1 MQFDSRPFG
10 HTGVVR
16 PNPKF
21 FNMTF
26 AEPVAAESNAPPRP
40 GNSLELSLIA
50 RQFVFLN
57 NNADSGS
64 TQLKWDAYQFQ
75 EQLLA
80 RLHIGNKLTIT
91 VAPGFLSFNDASSG
105 GSPGPHGAIVS
116 LAAMTGQTFANDGT
130 LNNSQP
136 FPVTQRD
143 LNIILAPGDITYKIF
158 GKPLSLSGILRTTS
172 RGTIVSTE
180 TTVHCFHATSTL
192 RGRRR
197 RVSVVAYSP
206 GFRMT

>member
-50 RQFVFLN
+50 GQFVFLN

-91 VAPGFLSFNDASSG
+91 VAPGFLADNDASV
-105 GSPGPHGAIVS
+105 GAT
-116 LAAMTGQTFANDGT
+116 A
-130 LNNSQP
+130 
-136 FPVTQRD
+136 
-143 LNIILAPGDITYKIF
+143 
-158 GKPLSLSGILRTTS
+158 LSK
-172 RGTIVSTE
+172 
-180 TTVHCFHATSTL
+180 
-192 RGRRR
+192 
-197 RVSVVAYSP
+197 
-206 GFRMT
+206 